1 MAAFLYLYTSI
12 SNRVLGMSDKQQHS
26 EEELKN
32 QTDAEVVSDADA
44 VMGDVISEDV
54 SIDELVASLA
64 AAEAKAEDN
73 WNQLLRVKAEA
84 DNIRRRAERDVENA
98 HKYALEKFVNELLP
112 VKDSLDLGL
121 AAAAAEG
128 ADVVKVSEGIE
139 LTQKM
144 MASALGKFGVEEVDP
159 TGQKFNPDL
168 HQAMSMQDV
177 PDAEPNTV
185 INVYQKG
192 FKLNERLIR
201 PAMVVVAGANSG
213 GKPAAST
220 KIDETA

>member
-1 MAAFLYLYTSI
+1 
-12 SNRVLGMSDKQQHS
+12 MSDKQQHP
-26 EEELKN
+26 EEELN
-32 QTDAEVVSDADA
+32 QQADAAEEVSAEVENGATEGEV
-44 VMGDVISEDV
+44 VSEDV
-54 SIDELVASLA
+54 SVEELVASLT
-64 AAEAKAEDN
+64 AAEAKAEEN

-112 VKDSLDLGL
+112 VKDSLEMGL
-121 AAAAAEG
+121 AAAGAEG
-128 ADVVKVSEGIE
+128 ADVAKVSEGIE

-144 MASALGKFGVEEVDP
+144 LAGALGKFGVEEVDP
-159 TGQKFNPDL
+159 QGQKFNPDL

-192 FKLNERLIR
+192 YKLNERLIR
-201 PAMVVVAGANSG
+201 PAMVVVASANSG